1 MDFITKLPIS
11 VETSTAKTYDSIFV
25 VVDKLTK
32 YTHFL
37 PYNESFTTEELGYV
51 FLDRIVRLHGLPK
64 SIISDRDKLF
74 TSAFWKTLIGT
85 MGVKL
90 KLSTAF
96 HPTTDGQTERMNQ
109 TLEVYL
115 RHYVNHAQD
124 NWVSLLPM
132 AQLALNNHYT
142 DTTGTSPFYANFGKD
157 PNLFMEPRPNPEA
170 NAAMVATTNLRDLH
184 SACRE
189 GILIAQKKTSEY
201 LRSKRKNAP
210 QLKEGDKVYLL
221 TKNLKTKR
229 QTKKLDHV
237 KVGPFMIS
245 EVRGPQ
251 NYRLKLPKDAR
262 IHPVFHI
269 SVLEP
274 ADPETPL
281 QTTFDFQPE
290 EDDIFEVE
298 KIVERRNPGMF
309 LVKWK
314 GYPESENTWEPAR
327 NLVGCWK
334 LVREFFSTPD
344 EKTTAFKEGYDT
356 PDISTK
362 AKFH

>member
-1 MDFITKLPIS
+1 MEGKEAVEHSILKTNKDGSLSANVKEFGNVLRILHDTDEEFPIVQGKFHVQPHQENECIRQNHDDPTKGHPGITKTVELIQRNFMFPQMRQKVTQYIKKCQQCQQNKAERHAKYGHIQFVNPPERLWDEITMDFITKLPIS

-32 YTHFL
+32 YSHFL
-37 PYNESFTTEELGYV
+37 PYSESFTAEELGYV
-51 FLDRIVRLHGLPK
+51 FLDRIVRLYGLPR

-74 TSAFWKTLIGT
+74 TSAFWKTLMGI

-210 QLKEGDKVYLL
+210 
-221 TKNLKTKR
+221 
-229 QTKKLDHV
+229 
-237 KVGPFMIS
+237 
-245 EVRGPQ
+245 
-251 NYRLKLPKDAR
+251 
-262 IHPVFHI
+262 
-269 SVLEP
+269 
-274 ADPETPL
+274 
-281 QTTFDFQPE
+281 
-290 EDDIFEVE
+290 
-298 KIVERRNPGMF
+298 
-309 LVKWK
+309 
-314 GYPESENTWEPAR
+314 
-327 NLVGCWK
+327 
-334 LVREFFSTPD
+334 
-344 EKTTAFKEGYDT
+344 
-356 PDISTK
+356 
-362 AKFH
+362 